1 MRYRGIKVKPKIEVK
16 DKETLSLVYTPGVG
30 AACKKIVED
39 KEKSFD
45 LTNRE
50 NSVAVIAKDYNKA
63 LERAIFIKSSVEI
76 DAYPFE
82 ISEITGENFENN
94 LKFVAENIE
103 SNFCAIDL
111 SLIDEAKHLQF
122 NVEIPVLIEPVP
134 DLKRYFLAVSKNQ
147 IGLNVGNLKGDL
159 NQKALELRE
168 MAGGVIETVLTEDEH
183 KKPVAIL
190 SDGSAVLGFGEIGE
204 YAALPVMEGKAVLF
218 KSLGN
223 VDAISLCVKT
233 KNEEEIIK
241 LAQLLKNSF
250 SGINLEDIKA
260 PKCFIV
266 EDELKK
272 TMPIPIFHDDQHGTA
287 IVVLAGLLNALSLT
301 DKKIEDVKIVF
312 SGAGAAATAVSK
324 LILKTGV
331 KNIIHVDKDGILY
344 SGRKDNTQA
353 LEELSQIT
361 NPEQIKGS
369 LKDAIKGADVFIGLS
384 APDVLNEEMINIMN
398 EKPIVFALA
407 NPIPEIMPDIA
418 KKAGAFIVAIGRSD
432 FPNQLNNSLAFP
444 GLFKGI
450 LNSDIKQITDE
461 IKLECA
467 FAIASTVTDDELNPE
482 YIIPD
487 ALDKNVVEAVSES
500 VEKFTNI

>member
-1 MRYRGIKVKPKIEVK
+1 MKYRGIEIKPKIEVK
-16 DKETLSLVYTPGVG
+16 DKDTLSLVYTPGVG
-30 AACKKIVED
+30 AACKKIVEN
-39 KEKSFD
+39 KEKIFD

-50 NSVAVIAKDYNKA
+50 NSVAVIAKEYSKA
-63 LERAIFIKSSVEI
+63 LDRAIFLKMTLQI

-82 ISEITGENFENN
+82 ISEVKE
-94 LKFVAENIE
+94 LKFVVENIE
-103 SNFCAIDL
+103 PNFCAFDL
-111 SLIDEAKHLQF
+111 SLIEEAKNTEFDVQ
-122 NVEIPVLIEPVP
+122 VPVLKEPVS
-134 DLKRYFLAVSKNQ
+134 DLKAFFLTVSKNQ
-147 IGLNVGNLKGDL
+147 IGLNIDNLKGDI
-159 NQKALELRE
+159 NEKALELRE
-168 MAGGVIETVLTEDEH
+168 LSGGVIETALMEEEH

-218 KSLGN
+218 KSLGC
-223 VDAISLCVKT
+223 VDAIPLCVKT
-233 KNEEEIIK
+233 KEPKEIVK

-250 SGINLEDIKA
+250 SGINLDDIKA
-260 PKCFIV
+260 PKCFEI
-266 EDELKK
+266 EEELKK

-331 KNIIHVDKDGILY
+331 KNIIHTDINGVLY
-344 SGRKDNTQA
+344 SGRKENTKD
-353 LEELSQIT
+353 LEELAQIT
-361 NPEQIKGS
+361 NPIQVQGN
-369 LKDAIKGADVFIGLS
+369 LKDIIKGADVFIGLS
-384 APDVLNEEMINIMN
+384 APDILTKEMIKTMA

-407 NPIPEIMPDIA
+407 NPTPEIMPEDA
-418 KKAGAFIVAIGRSD
+418 KEAGAFIVATGRSD
-432 FPNQLNNSLAFP
+432 FSNQLNNSLAFP

-467 FAIASTVTDDELNPE
+467 FAIASCVTDEELNPN

-487 ALDKNVVEAVSES
+487 ALDREVVEIVSKSIEN
-500 VEKFTNI
+500 FTQK